1 MAGRGPLPKE
11 HRQREYDTKRRE
23 AGTATVIRDG
33 AIRGPALEGDFRPE
47 TLSWYETWRTSPQA
61 QVFEATDWL
70 RLALLAHLVNAY
82 FIAPTT
88 GALAEIRLNEE
99 RLGATRPDRL
109 RARIRIVTPQVE
121 ESPALEL
128 APSSD
133 DARARMQTPCT

>member
-1 MAGRGPLPKE
+1 MPGRGPLPSAQ
-11 HRQREYDTKRRE
+11 HQRERDTKRRE
-23 AGTATVIRDG
+23 AGIATVTRDG
-33 AIRGPALEGDFRPE
+33 TIRGPALEGEFLPQ
-47 TLSWYETWRTSPQA
+47 TFSWYETWRTSPQA

-109 RARIRIVTPQVE
+109 RARIRIIAPETD
-121 ESPALEL
+121 ESLSSSI
-128 APSSD
+128 APSAD
-133 DARARMQTPCT
+133 DARARLKDGP